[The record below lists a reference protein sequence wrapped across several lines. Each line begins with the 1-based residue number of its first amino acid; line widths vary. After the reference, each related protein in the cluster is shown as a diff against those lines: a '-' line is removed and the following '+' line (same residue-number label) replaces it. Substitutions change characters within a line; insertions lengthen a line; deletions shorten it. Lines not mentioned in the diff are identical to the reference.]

1 MADRKQQVRIGP
13 HTSSLENILKG
24 VPQGSILGP
33 LLFNIFLND
42 IVTKASLYN
51 YADDNTLSFIH
62 KTLPVLK
69 QVLEQESLILIQWF
83 TNNLMKAN
91 PCKFQD
97 ISAGKKAYENIESFP
112 IDSVN
117 IECEENVTLLGVNI
131 DFPLNF
137 DQHVSDICK
146 KASKQLAVLKRT
158 GSFFKQTGQINNL

>member
-13 HTSSLENILKG
+13 HTSSWENILKG

-83 TNNLMKAN
+83 TNILMKAN

-97 ISAGKKAYENIESFP
+97 ICAGKKAYENIESFH

-131 DFPLNF
+131 DFLLNF
-137 DQHVSDICK
+137 DQHISDICK

-158 GSFFKQTGQINNL
+158 GSFF

>member
-13 HTSSLENILKG
+13 HISSWENILKG
-24 VPQGSILGP
+24 VPQGSVLGP

-69 QVLEQESLILIQWF
+69 QVVEQESLILIQWF

-91 PCKFQD
+91 LANFRLYVQERKHMR
-97 ISAGKKAYENIESFP
+97 ISSPFIL
-112 IDSVN
+112 
-117 IECEENVTLLGVNI
+117 TLLTSNVR
-131 DFPLNF
+131 
-137 DQHVSDICK
+137 K
-146 KASKQLAVLKRT
+146 M
-158 GSFFKQTGQINNL
+158 